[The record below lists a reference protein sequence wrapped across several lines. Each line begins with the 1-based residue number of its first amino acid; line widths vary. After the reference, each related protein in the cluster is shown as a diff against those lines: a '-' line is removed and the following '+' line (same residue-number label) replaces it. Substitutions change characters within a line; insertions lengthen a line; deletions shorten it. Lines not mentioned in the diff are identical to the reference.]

1 VHKREWGG
9 QSGYLEKHSTGL
21 IKKWIKRY
29 FVISTHYLK
38 YFEVRVVVCCFSRIV
53 LNLALLLFKDKDA
66 AEDVDTDEAALK
78 GVVDL
83 KTVSAILEEGD
94 TIIQLQVDRKTS
106 MKVSYLVICLLFAW
120 VLNVF

>member
-1 VHKREWGG
+1 
-9 QSGYLEKHSTGL
+9 
-21 IKKWIKRY
+21 
-29 FVISTHYLK
+29 
-38 YFEVRVVVCCFSRIV
+38 
-53 LNLALLLFKDKDA
+53 LALLLFKDKDA

-106 MKVSYLVICLLFAW
+106 MKVSYLVICLL
-120 VLNVF
+120 LLGC